1 MIQKVSFIIS
11 FIMNIFHNVLTAL
24 RAELLFKTG
33 EVENAAADAMR
44 DEAAMVNF
52 IVILIVI
59 DFVLCF

>member
-24 RAELLFKTG
+24 RAELIFTTG

-52 IVILIVI
+52 IVILIIV
-59 DFVLCF
+59 